1 MLTASD
7 VAHLAP
13 LRLVDGERNGECQ
26 AYVTVSQHTQHFLR
40 QTTFCD
46 TSRALK
52 EFLWIEFLKLEES
65 KKKNT
70 PEVKALMQSSSAQGD
85 CQLAQC

>member
-7 VAHLAP
+7 VAHFAP

-26 AYVTVSQHTQHFLR
+26 AYVTVSQHTQLFL

-46 TSRALK
+46 TLRALK
-52 EFLWIEFLKLEES
+52 EFL
-65 KKKNT
+65 
-70 PEVKALMQSSSAQGD
+70 
-85 CQLAQC
+85 

>member
-52 EFLWIEFLKLEES
+52 EFL
-65 KKKNT
+65 
-70 PEVKALMQSSSAQGD
+70 
-85 CQLAQC
+85 